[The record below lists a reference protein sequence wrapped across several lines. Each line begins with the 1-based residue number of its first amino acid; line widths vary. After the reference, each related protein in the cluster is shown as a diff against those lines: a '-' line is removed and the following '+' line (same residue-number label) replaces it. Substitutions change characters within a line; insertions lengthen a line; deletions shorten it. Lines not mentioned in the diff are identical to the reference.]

1 MAKYVTSILDLIG
14 NTPLLQLRKKA
25 GENRADVY
33 VKLEF
38 FNAGGSV
45 KDRIALHMIETAEAN
60 GTLKPGDTIVEA
72 TSGNTGVGLALA
84 AAAKGYP
91 FIAVMPEPVSNE
103 RKLLVK
109 AYGGVVVETPA
120 AGGSKANLEKLEELL
135 ASRADYVSPR
145 QFENPSNPEI
155 HRLTTGPEIAE
166 ALGGAPDVF
175 VAGVGTG
182 GTVTGVGAYLKS
194 LRDDIRIVAVEPEKS
209 PVLSGGPP
217 APHQIQGIGAGFVP
231 PVLDTG
237 IYGEIIKVSDEDA
250 AETARTLAREEGI
263 LLGYSSGAAIY
274 AALRIA
280 EKLEENKRVAV
291 VAPDNGERYLSTA
304 LFER

>member
-1 MAKYVTSILDLIG
+1 MAKFVTSILDLIG
-14 NTPLLQLRKKA
+14 NTPLLQLRKKG
-25 GENRADVY
+25 GERRAEVY

-38 FNAGGSV
+38 FNAGGSL
-45 KDRIALHMIETAEAN
+45 KDRIALHMIEMAEAS
-60 GTLKPGDTIVEA
+60 GALKPGNTIVEA

-91 FIAVMPEPVSNE
+91 FIAVMPESVINE

-109 AYGGVVVETPA
+109 AYGGAVVETPA
-120 AGGSKANLEKLEELL
+120 AGGSKANLDKLEELL
-135 ASRADYVSPR
+135 AGNADYVSPR

-155 HRLTTGPEIAE
+155 HRITTGPEIVE

-175 VAGVGTG
+175 VAGIGTG
-182 GTVTGVGAYLKS
+182 GTITGVGTYLKN
-194 LRDDIRIVAVEPEKS
+194 LGYDVRIVAVEPEKS
-209 PVLSGGPP
+209 PVLSGGSP

-231 PVLDTG
+231 QILDTE

-280 EKLEENKRVAV
+280 EKLGENKRIAV
-291 VAPDNGERYLSTA
+291 VAPDNGERYLSTS